1 MNMTHYMELLAV
13 NQPWNLII
21 FMAIPVILAET
32 LAITELYLLFTRKF
46 DGAVYYLNRL
56 TGIAV
61 GVYFIGIIYYI
72 MTNAVIPITKA
83 GHWRTVIDPIAVG
96 SYVIAG
102 LPLIWIT
109 LQEMGF
115 VNRALDQMGKLKIHA
130 ICVALFLVFGHI
142 AMIAGMVDPS
152 ILGYKGEN
160 AHQMHGEQSGESLQG
175 SQAVDVDMA
184 QMHQMHMMHAGN
196 GTTQD
201 NRVPVDFPAPMQK
214 HILAN
219 MRDHLL
225 AISQIQEAIGKGE
238 YDKASDIAE
247 NRLGQTALKTHGAY
261 ENSKFMPKGMQE
273 IGSTMHRNASK
284 FAIEIQNTSATGDIK
299 PAIIALSKTTQACVA
314 CHAGYRLK

>member
-46 DGAVYYLNRL
+46 DGAVYYLNRFA
-56 TGIAV
+56 GIAV

-83 GHWRTVIDPIAVG
+83 GEWRTVVDPIAVG

-102 LPLIWIT
+102 LPLIWIA
-109 LQEMGF
+109 LQEFGL

-152 ILGYKGEN
+152 ILGYNGSG
-160 AHQMHGEQSGESLQG
+160 AHQMSGSNDYEHCDPALHQQMMGDHQKMHQQMMNGQMPMGG
-175 SQAVDVDMA
+175 SQM
-184 QMHQMHMMHAGN
+184 
-196 GTTQD
+196 
-201 NRVPVDFPAPMQK
+201 PMNNQG
-214 HILAN
+214 HN
-219 MRDHLL
+219 H
-225 AISQIQEAIGKGE
+225 
-238 YDKASDIAE
+238 
-247 NRLGQTALKTHGAY
+247 
-261 ENSKFMPKGMQE
+261 
-273 IGSTMHRNASK
+273 
-284 FAIEIQNTSATGDIK
+284 
-299 PAIIALSKTTQACVA
+299 
-314 CHAGYRLK
+314 